1 MVNRIL
7 HANVPGS
14 STRADETTTDDQG
27 NSTTISYLYSMSPL
41 LGPGCQEW
49 TAQGEITIF
58 NNFTR
63 SIDRVSEPLKHTET
77 HTTQDL
83 LINHAIRD

>member
-1 MVNRIL
+1 
-7 HANVPGS
+7 
-14 STRADETTTDDQG
+14 
-27 NSTTISYLYSMSPL
+27 MSPL

-63 SIDRVSEPLKHTET
+63 SIDRVSEATKAYGNPY
-77 HTTQDL
+77 DPGFA
-83 LINHAIRD
+83 N